1 MTKFLIL
8 IVGAAVGFAVA
19 RIATPATK
27 VGARNDKT
35 RKVKKRG
42 AIKSKIKIKKANE
55 QKLLALLK
63 NKSKIRN
70 DEVEKFLGVSDA
82 TAERYLDELEAK
94 GVIRQVG
101 RTGRNVYYQ
110 KT

>member
-1 MTKFLIL
+1 MTNFLIL
-8 IVGAAVGFAVA
+8 IVGGAAIGFVVA
-19 RIATPATK
+19 KITADTSRHSHSTSFL
-27 VGARNDKT
+27 
-35 RKVKKRG
+35 G
-42 AIKSKIKIKKANE
+42 AIKRKIKTKKANE

-82 TAERYLDELEAK
+82 TAERYLNELEAK

-101 RTGRNVYYQ
+101 HTGRNVYYQ